1 MKSHINSYIEFE
13 RLFKEL
19 LVEQMDIMTEN
30 YYVCDHYARILDFK
44 DRKYEIQVED
54 CKLDDRNATFVFVVG
69 ATQPTES
76 NPDIDGSLVVII
88 YNFLLDE
95 FISCEID

>member
-13 RLFKEL
+13 RLFKDL
-19 LVEQMDIMTEN
+19 LAEQMDVMTEN

-44 DRKYEIQVED
+44 DHKYEIQDED
-54 CKLDDRNATFVFVVG
+54 CELDNRNVTFVFVVD
-69 ATQPTES
+69 AIQPTES
-76 NPDIDGSLVVII
+76 NPDIDGSLIVII

-95 FISCEID
+95 FISCEIE